1 MKKYGLLIILILTLC
16 STNLFASKLPD
27 SLSFGDSKL
36 ILNGSGIRKKFM
48 FSIYEIGLFLPQKS
62 HELKEIYSAEKKALR
77 LHFIY
82 KNLEPKKIKEAFEDG
97 ISLNHKDLKDSDES
111 KKFLSIFTFDIKEN
125 DTIDFYFNNSN
136 FLVFYNGKQLATF
149 NNSVLSKAILD
160 IYLGENPI
168 DKSLKNKLLGK

>member
-1 MKKYGLLIILILTLC
+1 MRKYSLLMVLILTLC
-16 STNLFASKLPD
+16 ATNLFASKLPD
-27 SLSFGDSKL
+27 SLSFGESKF
-36 ILNGSGIRKKFM
+36 ILNGSGIKKKFM
-48 FSIYEIGLFLPQKS
+48 FSIYEVGLFLPQKS
-62 HELKEIYSAEKKALR
+62 NELKEIYSADKKALR
-77 LHFIY
+77 LYFIY

-97 ISLNHKDLKDSDES
+97 IALNHKELKDSNES

-125 DTIDFYFNNSN
+125 DTIDFYFDNSN
-136 FLVFYNGKQLATF
+136 LLVFYNGKQLATF